1 LLYFLGKN
9 DNPRLINKK
18 SWGYKGATKNI
29 LWLNMK
35 YLINFVFMY
44 VFRYFIIV
52 CSVFFINKDGACQS
66 SFRLD
71 SIEKT
76 LKNVS
81 NKERLDVL
89 NNISDL
95 YYKEE
100 NYAKAIKYKIEEQ
113 KQYTKEKNDSM
124 VAFCNEKL
132 GVMYY
137 HIGNYNLAS
146 DYLMKALLYFEDHNN
161 KRMEGQIATNLANV
175 FTRLENH
182 KKAIDFLRHAE
193 KIFIDS
199 SSFNKKTLSA
209 LYTNL
214 GLAYNGFNKPDSAMY
229 YYNKAL
235 KLINKEESPLY
246 VASITNN
253 IGEVEFERGKYNEA
267 LAYYTEALQLFSIIE
282 NQNGM
287 GAAKSNIAKIK
298 IETKKYKEAITLS
311 YEALDHFKKIN
322 ALFFIVSTHKQ
333 LYKAYKGQGEY
344 EKALLTLELVQKDND
359 SLMGVKTTEYIA
371 NLEMQYTIQ
380 KEQQKFK
387 LLEQESQ
394 LIEKEL
400 KLKQIYLYV
409 TIGGVLFLLITTI
422 LVLIN
427 LRGSLQR
434 NKLKQDLLSQEQ
446 EKLRDSLFFKQKEIE
461 NFANYI
467 QEKNKLLSDLKNE
480 IHALT
485 KSPSNNFNDLKNLT
499 QIVTQSL
506 HVDNDRKELELKLDQ
521 IHQEFINRL
530 KNIFP
535 KLTKTETRLCSLLLL
550 ELSSKE
556 IAGIMNIEYASVK
569 TSRNRLRKK
578 LNLTTQADIGEF
590 LNKI

>member
-1 LLYFLGKN
+1 
-9 DNPRLINKK
+9 
-18 SWGYKGATKNI
+18 
-29 LWLNMK
+29 
-35 YLINFVFMY
+35 MY
-44 VFRYFIIV
+44 VFRYFIII
-52 CSVFFINKDGACQS
+52 CAVFFIHKNGISQHS
-66 SFRLD
+66 SKTD
-71 SIEKT
+71 SIEKA
-76 LKNVS
+76 LESVS
-81 NKERLDVL
+81 NKGRLSML
-89 NNISDL
+89 NNLSDL
-95 YYKEE
+95 YHKEE

-113 KQYTKEKNDSM
+113 KLYTKEKNDSM
-124 VAFCNEKL
+124 VAFCNERL
-132 GVMYY
+132 GVLYY

-146 DYLMKALLYFEDHNN
+146 DYLMKGLHYFENHNN
-161 KRMEGQIATNLANV
+161 KRMEGQIATNLANIY
-175 FTRLENH
+175 TRLENH
-182 KKAIDFLRHAE
+182 KKAIDFLNHAE
-193 KIFIDS
+193 KIFTDS
-199 SSFNKKTLSA
+199 SLFNKKTLSA

-235 KLINKEESPLY
+235 KLINKDDSPLY
-246 VASITNN
+246 VASILNN

-267 LAYYTEALQLFSIIE
+267 LAYYTEALQLFSLIE

-298 IETKKYKEAITLS
+298 IEIKDYEEAIILC

-344 EKALLTLELVQKDND
+344 EKALQILEFFQKDND

-409 TIGGVLFLLITTI
+409 TIGGVLFLLITTLLI
-422 LVLIN
+422 LIN

-434 NKLKQDLLSQEQ
+434 NKLKQELLSQEQ
-446 EKLRDSLFFKQKEIE
+446 EKLKDSLFFKQKEIE
-461 NFANYI
+461 NFTNYI
-467 QEKNKLLSDLKNE
+467 QEKNNLLTNLKNE
-480 IHALT
+480 IKNIIKSTPYNKKELEKLT
-485 KSPSNNFNDLKNLT
+485 TLVN
-499 QIVTQSL
+499 QSL
-506 HVDNDRKELELKLDQ
+506 HIDNDRKELELKIDQ
-521 IHQEFINRL
+521 NHQEFIYRL
-530 KNIFP
+530 KTKYP
-535 KLTKTETRLCSLLLL
+535 KLTKTDIRLCSLLLL
-550 ELSSKE
+550 KLSSKE
-556 IAGIMNIEYASVK
+556 IAAIMNIETNSVK

-578 LNLTTQADIGEF
+578 LNIPRNSNITKLLDNI
-590 LNKI
+590 